1 MKSIKASEMKNIKV
15 NIINHSG
22 KKTSTTIN
30 VNIALYYY
38 KYCVP
43 QSEKDFIREYDVSEQ
58 YAAAVTHRN
67 KCIQDYTNRLIEE
80 GSTVRKH
87 VIGVDQQYIETR
99 LLNEIKYS
107 D

>member
-1 MKSIKASEMKNIKV
+1 MKNIKV
-15 NIINHSG
+15 NIINYKG

-30 VNIALYYY
+30 VNISLYYY
-38 KYCVP
+38 RYCVP
-43 QSEKDFIREYDVSEQ
+43 QSEKDFIKDYPIHEQ
-58 YAAAVTHRN
+58 HSAAIAHRN

-80 GSTVRKH
+80 RSTVRNH

-107 D
+107 N